1 MNKKQNLVNVRAGQ
15 PATRNKAQ
23 ARFDRLI
30 REIGQLRERL
40 AQWQSFQ
47 VTCQNRILTELNP
60 LQAAWNARR
69 RDMVMLVDEL
79 LTVPQAGRPLGRVQR
94 AKLEQ
99 FLLSLA
105 RGLLAEPDAASDTAL
120 IAVFDRYSDVTHAEI
135 ARNELQ
141 FTRSMLDEVFG
152 VDVGDDPD
160 ITSAQA
166 LMDRAEG
173 EMAERLAR
181 EALEREQAQAE
192 RQAAAPMSKKA
203 QAAQEVSQ
211 SLREVYRKLVSS
223 LHPDRET
230 DPAEHARKT
239 ALIQRV
245 NQAYDARDL
254 LTLLTL
260 QIEIEQISAADLGA
274 VPDQRVAHYNAVLTE
289 QRDQLR
295 AEVQDHVFQF
305 QHLVDPEVFRGELT
319 PAVVDECLTDDIARV
334 RFQLEVINE
343 DFEGFRH
350 RKYLAEWLKSYELEP
365 EEDAFDDLDLL
376 DSLMDTLDDLARE
389 VPANPKPAR
398 RGRKP

>member
-1 MNKKQNLVNVRAGQ
+1 MNKKQNLVNVRAGK

-79 LTVPQAGRPLGRVQR
+79 LTVPQAGRPLGHVQR

-141 FTRSMLDEVFG
+141 FTRSMLGEVFG

-166 LMDRAEG
+166 LMDRAED

-192 RQAAAPMSKKA
+192 RQAAAPTSKKA

-319 PAVVDECLTDDIARV
+319 PAVVDEFLTGDIARV
-334 RFQLEVINE
+334 KFQLEVINE

-350 RKYLAEWLKSYELEP
+350 RKYLAEWLKGYELEP
-365 EEDAFDDLDLL
+365 EEDTFDDLDLL
-376 DSLMDTLDDLARE
+376 DSLMDVLDDLARE